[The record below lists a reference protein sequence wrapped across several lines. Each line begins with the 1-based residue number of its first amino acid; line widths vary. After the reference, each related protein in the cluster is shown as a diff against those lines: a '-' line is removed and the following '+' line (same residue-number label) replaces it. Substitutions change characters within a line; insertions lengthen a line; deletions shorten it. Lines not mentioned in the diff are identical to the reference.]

1 MKNIKK
7 IFALFLCAAVIL
19 SAFSGCSGDDDKQN
33 SGKKLVAGA
42 TTGFFGAESLDVAN
56 NWDGWIMS
64 IYGISENLFRLD
76 ENFSPVAWIAESY
89 SRLDSKTWQ
98 FKIRENVKFSN
109 GGDVTAQ
116 AVKDCLDR
124 TYLENSRAQSTLAV
138 ESIEADGQTLT
149 ITTPQEN
156 PTLLNSLCD
165 PLFGIYDAQSEPDSV
180 TGVSCTGPYMAVD
193 FTAMTDVKMVKNQY
207 YWGAEPKL
215 DEVELKVMD
224 DANALQMA
232 LQNGEIDM
240 IAQLDAR
247 SADLFSDNDEYTV
260 SAVTSSRSDF
270 LMYNLNSFG
279 TQDQAVRE
287 AIGYCIDRESFA
299 DTVYNGYAKA
309 CYGVYPDIFDFGST
323 QGISLGVSE
332 YDISRA
338 KQILKDAGYA
348 DTNSNGILDKDGKE
362 LSLRVV
368 TYSYNSASTQL
379 CDMLQASL
387 SEVGIALEITTYDV
401 PDDCLKSGDFD
412 IAVLSYA
419 MAPTGTADYFIN
431 MMFTTGATNNYGG
444 YSNDLVDD
452 CALSL
457 SNEFDSQKR
466 TELVKQI
473 CQEILN
479 DRPFDF
485 VANQQFICVYS
496 SKVTGVQV
504 NPSEYYL
511 ITADIDITEE

>member
-1 MKNIKK
+1 
-7 IFALFLCAAVIL
+7 
-19 SAFSGCSGDDDKQN
+19 
-33 SGKKLVAGA
+33 
-42 TTGFFGAESLDVAN
+42 
-56 NWDGWIMS
+56 
-64 IYGISENLFRLD
+64 
-76 ENFSPVAWIAESY
+76 
-89 SRLDSKTWQ
+89 
-98 FKIRENVKFSN
+98 
-109 GGDVTAQ
+109 
-116 AVKDCLDR
+116 
-124 TYLENSRAQSTLAV
+124 
-138 ESIEADGQTLT
+138 
-149 ITTPQEN
+149 
-156 PTLLNSLCD
+156 
-165 PLFGIYDAQSEPDSV
+165 
-180 TGVSCTGPYMAVD
+180 
-193 FTAMTDVKMVKNQY
+193 
-207 YWGAEPKL
+207 
-215 DEVELKVMD
+215 
-224 DANALQMA
+224 
-232 LQNGEIDM
+232 M

-260 SAVTSSRSDF
+260 SAVISSRSDF

-338 KQILKDAGYA
+338 KQILKDTGYA
-348 DTNSNGILDKDGKE
+348 DTNSNGTLDKDGKE

-401 PDDCLKSGDFD
+401 LDDCLKSGDFD

-457 SNEFDSQKR
+457 SNEFDGQKR